1 MIQRIQS
8 IWFLI
13 AAIIIALMFYFDTY
27 IGTGNTKSNINIGND
42 FIGILLAS
50 VTILITLYTI
60 FLYKNR
66 KKQITYS
73 WLAIIMSLVVLAYN
87 YIAIDITK
95 EKLGITEG
103 HYWIGIFLPVISVIF
118 LFMGMLGV
126 KKDQQLIK
134 SLDRLR

>member
-8 IWFLI
+8 IWFFI
-13 AAIIIALMFYFDTY
+13 AAIMIALMFYFDTY
-27 IGTGNTKSNINIGND
+27 VGTGNTISNINIGND
-42 FIGILLAS
+42 FIGIILAAVS
-50 VTILITLYTI
+50 ILITLYTI

-66 KKQITYS
+66 KRQITYA
-73 WLAIIMSLVVLAYN
+73 WLAIILTLALLAYN

-103 HYWIGIFLPVISVIF
+103 HYWIGIFLPVVSVVF
-118 LFMGMLGV
+118 LFMGMMGI

>member
-27 IGTGNTKSNINIGND
+27 IGTGNTVSNINIGND
-42 FIGILLAS
+42 FMGIIIAVVAILL
-50 VTILITLYTI
+50 TLYTI

-66 KKQITYS
+66 KRQITYAWFS
-73 WLAIIMSLVVLAYN
+73 IIITLGLLAYN
-87 YIAIDITK
+87 YIAIDINK
-95 EKLGITEG
+95 EKLGITQG
-103 HYWIGIFLPVISVIF
+103 HYWIGIFLPVVSVVF
-118 LFMGMLGV
+118 LFMGMMGI
-126 KKDQQLIK
+126 KKDQKLIK